1 MLLLLA
7 QVTDLLEYCTE
18 LSSQDPGSCH
28 GRLVQ
33 DICLELPSLKTSHF
47 SQIKQ
52 AVMEEAKVYL
62 PHYTHTLDLDRF
74 NCNFFATLLQ
84 WAQRIENFKVIH
96 LYRYRKINFI
106 ESLLSILTSI
116 LLQATEQRKQSKVH
130 NCYQAETPRVE
141 AAECQLLPR
150 AEEIL
155 EMTDLEPVTEYK
167 LERLVNLLRLSRRTV
182 VFTRS
187 PHTKDKHYG
196 TQCGIR

>member
-62 PHYTHTLDLDRF
+62 PHYTHTLYLDRF
-74 NCNFFATLLQ
+74 NCSFFATFLCYNGHKEL
-84 WAQRIENFKVIH
+84 RILK
-96 LYRYRKINFI
+96 
-106 ESLLSILTSI
+106 SSIYI
-116 LLQATEQRKQSKVH
+116 
-130 NCYQAETPRVE
+130 
-141 AAECQLLPR
+141 
-150 AEEIL
+150 
-155 EMTDLEPVTEYK
+155 
-167 LERLVNLLRLSRRTV
+167 
-182 VFTRS
+182 
-187 PHTKDKHYG
+187 
-196 TQCGIR
+196 